1 MPVLVQWN
9 PINNLFAL
17 DEHLTRMFD
26 HASECVCGRKIV
38 SQADWQPSAD
48 MYETEEAIIIHAEL
62 AGIDK
67 SSLSITFQDGYLIIQ
82 GNRPL
87 NREMQSAKIL
97 RVEQMYGTFER
108 AFLISAS
115 VNAEQIT
122 AAYEYGVLNV
132 TLPKK
137 PDHSGQQVTVPI
149 AFISS

>member
-48 MYETEEAIIIHAEL
+48 MYETEEAIIIHVEL

-67 SSLSITFQDGYLIIQ
+67 DSLYIAFQNGYLIIQ

-87 NREMQSAKIL
+87 NSEMQSAKIL
-97 RVEQMYGTFER
+97 RIEQMYGTFER
-108 AFLISAS
+108 AFLISTAIT
-115 VNAEQIT
+115 VDQMT
-122 AAYEYGVLNV
+122 AAYEYGVLKI

-137 PDHSGQQVTVPI
+137 PDRSEQQVTVPI